1 MSLQATSTLMYKEAM
16 EAADGVAHQFAANAD
31 KVKTLAKVLKTLEP
45 RAIVTCARGSS
56 DHAAS
61 YAKYLFETQLGILTS
76 SAALSVS
83 SVYHVPL
90 KLENTLFVVISQ
102 SGASPDLIATTE
114 AAKSAGALVVAL
126 VNEEDSPIAR
136 LADHFIPLHAGPE
149 KSVAATKSFI
159 ATLSAI
165 LHLTAI
171 WSGNKGLLSAMDVLP
186 GQLKSA
192 VKLDWS
198 PAVSALRDANNSFV
212 IGRGLGF
219 GIAQEAALKFKETSG
234 QHAEAYSAAEVKHG
248 PMAIV
253 NCGFPVLIF
262 TQDDDTRKSVENV
275 IEAFLQR
282 GAKVIVAGKSYDGA
296 INLPSVQGVSPV
308 TSPILKIQSFYLMVN
323 ALSIQRGYNPDRPPH
338 LNKVTETT

>member
-1 MSLQATSTLMYKEAM
+1 MSLQAASTLMYREAM
-16 EAADGVAHQFAANAD
+16 EAPDVVANQFAANAD
-31 KVKTLAKVLKTLEP
+31 KMKTLVKALKTLAP

-83 SVYHVPL
+83 SVYGVSL

-102 SGASPDLIATTE
+102 SGASPDLIATAK
-114 AAKSAGALVVAL
+114 AAKGAGALVVAL
-126 VNEEDSPIAR
+126 VNEEDSPLAR
-136 LADHFIPLHAGPE
+136 LADYFIPLHAGPE
-149 KSVAATKSFI
+149 KSVAATKTFI

-171 WSGNKGLLSAMDVLP
+171 WSGNKDLLSAMDMLP
-186 GQLKSA
+186 SQLKSA

-198 PAVSALRDANNSFV
+198 PAVSALIDAKNFFV

-253 NCGFPVLIF
+253 DRGFPVLIF
-262 TQDDDTRKSVENV
+262 TQDDATRKSIENV
-275 IEAFLQR
+275 VEAFLHR
-282 GAKVIVAGKSYDGA
+282 GAKVIVAGKAYDGA
-296 INLPSVQGVSPV
+296 INLPSVKGVSSM
-308 TSPILKIQSFYLMVN
+308 TSPILKIQAFYLMVN
-323 ALSIQRGYNPDRPPH
+323 ALSIQRGYNPDKPPH
-338 LNKVTETT
+338 LNKVTETI